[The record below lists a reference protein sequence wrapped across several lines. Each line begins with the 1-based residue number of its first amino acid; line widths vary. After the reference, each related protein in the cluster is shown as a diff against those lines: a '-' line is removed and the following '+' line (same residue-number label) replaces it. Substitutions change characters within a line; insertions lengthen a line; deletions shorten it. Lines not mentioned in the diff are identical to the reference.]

1 MKYLSSLFFVL
12 CYLTTSAQVPSNCS
26 VPEALRTFYD
36 QDVKGLAMKRMQAQN
51 SPDNALI
58 EIPASVQDSIFEGLA
73 AILNVMNEL
82 PQADSAFNLYCVHD
96 VVNSPAVFGMII
108 GVDTNSPIAAAWQ
121 AGNTLT
127 GNEIL
132 DTLLAQHNFSL
143 QSYFSFGAGVL
154 YSDQI
159 WNIFALADSISNSVP
174 GIEYVEPDLLIG
186 GAGQIGYNTDDNGD
200 RFYEFRYEWNDCF
213 DGCDNFYTWRFSV
226 TPDCDVTFLGS
237 DEGGVFGTQPL
248 PDPVNCMLFTN
259 TENVIPEHA
268 LQLYPNPGTDWFSW
282 KNAPLEGSWQLYNS
296 TGQLVRS
303 GNWSQDQ
310 VDTPNLASGV
320 YWLKLINP
328 QGQFLGQKSWI
339 KN

>member
-200 RFYEFRYEWNDCF
+200 RLYEFRYEWNDCF